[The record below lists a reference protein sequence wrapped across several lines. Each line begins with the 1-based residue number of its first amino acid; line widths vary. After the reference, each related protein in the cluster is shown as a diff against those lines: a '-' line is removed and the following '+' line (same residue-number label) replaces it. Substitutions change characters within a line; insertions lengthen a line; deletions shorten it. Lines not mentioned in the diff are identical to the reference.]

1 MDIRDEL
8 AAMTWSEEDVDYFLD
23 PARPSWARFDA
34 LTGYVPSD
42 IVIRDGVD
50 DSFTINSYEDLGAGA
65 TTDPRHRPVARR
77 TVRYR
82 ENPCRINTYGDSFTQ
97 CHQVS
102 DGETWQEVL
111 AAHLGEPIRNFG
123 VGGFGV
129 YQAFCRMRA
138 IEPASHGADY
148 VVLNIFD
155 DDHVRNLDTARWFRV
170 GAFATALGDD
180 IQPMLHANPWAHLRL
195 DPASGTFVE
204 VPNPLPTEASLR
216 AFADPV
222 AVVAAYADDPV
233 VMLDALSRGIAV
245 GDVGPLEALAA
256 ATGLA
261 TDLRTGD
268 VATAA
273 ADLLTAIGLRATLAT
288 LAMVR
293 AFVAEQGKQLL
304 VLLSYSADSV
314 VEALEGRPRFDQLL
328 VDDLVSHRDLF
339 VDGLEA
345 HRRDASAFALP
356 ADRYC
361 DRYYNGHYTPSGNHF
376 FAFAVKGALV
386 RWLDPAPVSYGGQG
400 PAVGPA
406 AGTLA

>member
-1 MDIRDEL
+1 
-8 AAMTWSEEDVDYFLD
+8 
-23 PARPSWARFDA
+23 
-34 LTGYVPSD
+34 
-42 IVIRDGVD
+42 
-50 DSFTINSYEDLGAGA
+50 
-65 TTDPRHRPVARR
+65 
-77 TVRYR
+77 
-82 ENPCRINTYGDSFTQ
+82 
-97 CHQVS
+97 
-102 DGETWQEVL
+102 
-111 AAHLGEPIRNFG
+111 
-123 VGGFGV
+123 
-129 YQAFCRMRA
+129 MRA
-138 IEPASHGADY
+138 MEPASQGAEY

-180 IQPMLHANPWAHLRL
+180 VQPMLHANPWAHLRL
-195 DPASGTFVE
+195 DPASGMFVE
-204 VPNPLPTEASLR
+204 VPNPLPTEDSLR
-216 AFADPV
+216 AFGDPA

-233 VMLDALSRGIAV
+233 VMLDFLSRGIAV
-245 GDVGPLEALAA
+245 GDAGPLEALAA

-314 VEALEGRPRFDQLL
+314 VAALEGRPRFDQLL
-328 VDDLVSHRDLF
+328 VDDLVAHRDLF

-345 HRRDASAFALP
+345 HLRDASSFALS

-386 RWLDPAPVSYGGQG
+386 RWLDPSPVTYGNQG
-400 PAVGPA
+400 PTVGPA